1 MERIRYAL
9 KISVQHALKISAY
22 FVNYVN
28 IHTLEMGVLYRHKV
42 DTESNTDKV
51 ENLRTSIPYT
61 RDRVRRRKQE

>member
-28 IHTLEMGVLYRHKV
+28 IHTLEIGVLYSHKV
-42 DTESNTDKV
+42 DTENTDKV

>member
-28 IHTLEMGVLYRHKV
+28 IHTLETGVLYSHKLIQ
-42 DTESNTDKV
+42 SNTDKP
-51 ENLRTSIPYT
+51 EKLRTSIPYT
-61 RDRVRRRKQE
+61 RDRVR